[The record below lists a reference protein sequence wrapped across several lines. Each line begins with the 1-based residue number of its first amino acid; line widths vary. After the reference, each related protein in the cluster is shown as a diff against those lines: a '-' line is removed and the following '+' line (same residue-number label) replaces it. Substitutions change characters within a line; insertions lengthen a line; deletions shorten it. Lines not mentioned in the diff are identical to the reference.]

1 MAAIFFVI
9 ACNVL
14 KMAPINQ
21 TLSTFESNLKD
32 SPIDQFFQ
40 GQALRMFESWCD
52 TLPLHMVHQLPM
64 CKLGDRMTWAWG
76 LS

>member
-21 TLSTFESNLKD
+21 TLLTFESNLKD
-32 SPIDQFFQ
+32 SPIDQ
-40 GQALRMFESWCD
+40 GQALRMFES
-52 TLPLHMVHQLPM
+52 
-64 CKLGDRMTWAWG
+64 
-76 LS
+76 